1 MTQKPYRIWFF
12 GPNAS
17 KYKSFNPV
25 QELKKI
31 PLELLGMVYKVLQ
44 DVFQNSFK
52 GFWIV
57 DNITFRI
64 PLKGLAGSPE
74 QDYS

>member
-1 MTQKPYRIWFF
+1 MTQKPYRIWIF

-17 KYKSFNPV
+17 KYKSLEPQGMGPCTFNPV

-52 GFWIV
+52 GF
-57 DNITFRI
+57 
-64 PLKGLAGSPE
+64 
-74 QDYS
+74 